1 MSDYDAIVV
10 GGGHNGLVAAN
21 YLVRAG
27 LKTLVLEARDTLGGC
42 ASRLEYFPGYVG
54 SLSNS
59 PGSFE
64 PMILRDLELHEHGL
78 VFDKPDPS
86 VIVPFASDSAFIGW
100 RDRDISLAE
109 VAKFSSEDAKQYNAF
124 FAYIEDFAKSLSI
137 SLFEPTVSIAELGRR
152 AHDAGRDD
160 QFGKLI
166 LGSVGDLVDEWFE
179 SEEIKAMISSIATVN
194 NFAGP
199 YTPGTAF
206 RLLQRPL
213 SLHSMEITADHDP
226 RRQVLRGS
234 TGLPRGGMGAIGES
248 LGRSL
253 RAHGGEILTEAR
265 VARILTEGDVV
276 RGVELVDGRTF
287 RSEHVLSNLNAR
299 TTLLDLVPPE
309 SLPRHFRR
317 KVSGKLLRGTAF
329 KVGLALND
337 LPRWAFASDDAEAE
351 LYAAAQF
358 RYAPTLDYIEEAV
371 ADAHD
376 GRWSRNPL
384 IWGLTPSVA
393 DPSMAPD
400 GHHVMSLNVFHAP
413 YELADSTWSS
423 ERERFGERVI
433 EVLAELIPNLP
444 DIIVDRRF
452 WSPVDL
458 ESQFGLTGGNITHG
472 DMLPNNMFDQRM
484 PEGWN
489 NYRMPVAGLYLC
501 GAAAWPGGL
510 VTGIPGVNASR
521 ALLADIATEDT
532 AAEAVGS

>member
-1 MSDYDAIVV
+1 MTEYDAIVV

-27 LKTLVLEARDTLGGC
+27 LKTLVLEARDTVGGC
-42 ASRLEYFPGYVG
+42 ASRIEYFPGYTA
-54 SLSNS
+54 SLANS

-64 PMILRDLELHEHGL
+64 PMILRDLELQEHGL

-86 VIVPFASDSAFIGW
+86 VIVPFAPDSAFIGW
-100 RDRDISLAE
+100 RDRDASLAQ
-109 VAKFSSEDAKQYNAF
+109 VARFSAEDAKQYNAF
-124 FAYIEDFAKSLSI
+124 FAYIEDFAKCLKI

-152 AHDAGRDD
+152 AHEAGRDA

-179 SEEIKAMISSIATVN
+179 SDEIKAMISSIATVN

-213 SLHSMEITADHDP
+213 SLHSMEIVAEHDP

-234 TGLPRGGMGAIGES
+234 TGLPRGGMGAVGDS
-248 LGRSL
+248 LGRSF
-253 RAHGGEILTEAR
+253 RAHGGEILTDAR
-265 VARILTEGDVV
+265 VARILTDDGRV
-276 RGVELVDGRTF
+276 RGVELADGRTF
-287 RSEHVLSNLNAR
+287 RAAHVLSNLNAR
-299 TTLLDLVPPE
+299 TTLLDFLPPE
-309 SLPRHFRR
+309 SLPAAFRR
-317 KVSGKLLRGTAF
+317 KVSGKKLRGTAF
-329 KVGLALND
+329 KVGLALSD
-337 LPRWAFASDDAEAE
+337 LPRWAFAADDAEAE
-351 LYAAAQF
+351 LFASAQF
-358 RYAPTLDYIEEAV
+358 RYAPTLEYIEEAV

-384 IWGLTPSVA
+384 IWGLTPSVV
-393 DPSMAPD
+393 DPSMAPE

-413 YELADSTWSS
+413 YELAESDWET

-433 EVLAELIPNLP
+433 EVLAGLIPNLP
-444 DIIVDRRF
+444 DIITDRRF

-458 ESQFGLTGGNITHG
+458 ETQFGLTGGNITHG

-489 NYRMPVAGLYLC
+489 DYRMPVDGLYLC
-501 GAAAWPGGL
+501 GSAAWPGGL
-510 VTGIPGVNASR
+510 VTGIPGYNASR
-521 ALLADIATEDT
+521 TLLADLAAEDT
-532 AAEAVGS
+532 AAEVVG